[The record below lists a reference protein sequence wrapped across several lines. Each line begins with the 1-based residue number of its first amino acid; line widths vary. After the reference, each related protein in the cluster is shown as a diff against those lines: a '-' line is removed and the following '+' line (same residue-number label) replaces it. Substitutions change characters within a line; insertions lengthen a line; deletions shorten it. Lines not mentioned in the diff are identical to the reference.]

1 MSFLSKIGNIL
12 GKATDFAS
20 NILKPMKNHVAS
32 GLRQAGNFLV
42 KNKDT
47 IGTIATGIGNI
58 LSNLPNGELKDKL
71 GKYGSAINTVG
82 GIIGGNKSPSNL
94 PIANTQQNRP
104 QYNPR
109 INQTQN
115 NPRIYHPQRQPARPQ
130 NQQFGTQPTQRPI
143 QQPAFGATT
152 QRNPSLNTRGR
163 RVI

>member
-104 QYNPR
+104 QNTPR
-109 INQTQN
+109 INQ
-115 NPRIYHPQRQPARPQ
+115 PQRQPARPQ
-130 NQQFGTQPTQRPI
+130 NQQFGTQPTLRPI

>member
-104 QYNPR
+104 QNTPR
-109 INQTQN
+109 INQ
-115 NPRIYHPQRQPARPQ
+115 PQRQPARPQ

>member
-71 GKYGSAINTVG
+71 GKYGSAINTVD

-104 QYNPR
+104 QNTPR
-109 INQTQN
+109 INQ
-115 NPRIYHPQRQPARPQ
+115 PQRQPARPQ
-130 NQQFGTQPTQRPI
+130 NQQFGTQPTLRPI

>member
-94 PIANTQQNRP
+94 PIANTQQNVHDKMSAQNRP
-104 QYNPR
+104 QNTPR
-109 INQTQN
+109 INQ
-115 NPRIYHPQRQPARPQ
+115 PQRQPARPQ
-130 NQQFGTQPTQRPI
+130 NQQFGTQPTLRPI

-163 RVI
+163 RII

>member
-94 PIANTQQNRP
+94 PIANTQQNVHDKMSAQIRP
-104 QYNPR
+104 QNTPR
-109 INQTQN
+109 INQ
-115 NPRIYHPQRQPARPQ
+115 PQRQPARPQ
-130 NQQFGTQPTQRPI
+130 NQQFGTQPTQTPI
-143 QQPAFGATT
+143 QQPAFGTTT
-152 QRNPSLNTRGR
+152 QRPLNTRGR
-163 RVI
+163 RII

>member
-104 QYNPR
+104 QNTPR
-109 INQTQN
+109 INQPQN
-115 NPRIYHPQRQPARPQ
+115 TPRINQPQRQPARPQ
-130 NQQFGTQPTQRPI
+130 NQQFGTQPTLRPI

>member
-1 MSFLSKIGNIL
+1 
-12 GKATDFAS
+12 
-20 NILKPMKNHVAS
+20 MKNHVAS

-94 PIANTQQNRP
+94 PIANTQQNVHDKMSAQNRP
-104 QYNPR
+104 QNTPR
-109 INQTQN
+109 INQ
-115 NPRIYHPQRQPARPQ
+115 PQRQPARPQ
-130 NQQFGTQPTQRPI
+130 NQQFGTQPTLRPI
-143 QQPAFGATT
+143 QQPAFGTTT
-152 QRNPSLNTRGR
+152 QRNPTLNTRGR
-163 RVI
+163 RII

>member
-104 QYNPR
+104 QNTPR
-109 INQTQN
+109 INQ
-115 NPRIYHPQRQPARPQ
+115 PQRQPARPQ
-130 NQQFGTQPTQRPI
+130 NQQFGTQPTLRPI

-163 RVI
+163 RII